1 MGYLSDT
8 IAAIACNRVAAKA
21 APLAAEP
28 AANRKL
34 TFAFKSFSDEKGI
47 IVAKVS
53 VAGIFDLEN
62 ERVTEAAL
70 EAATYELV
78 ANIGAGKAAVD
89 INHESEPIDCQ
100 ILQAWYGDPM
110 PEPTA
115 CYVAL
120 RPADREIYEAAKSGK
135 ITGMSWAG
143 NYKLVDANL
152 DA

>member
-21 APLAAEP
+21 APLAVEP
-28 AANRKL
+28 AAKQKL

-53 VAGIFDLEN
+53 VAGVFDLEN

-89 INHESEPIDCQ
+89 INHETEPIACD
-100 ILQAWYGDPM
+100 ILQCWFGDPM
-110 PEPTA
+110 PDSKA
-115 CYVAL
+115 AYVAL
-120 RPADREIYEAAKSGK
+120 RPHDRAIYEAAKSGE
-135 ITGMSWAG
+135 IIGMSWSG
-143 NYKLVDANL
+143 NYRLVDAVVE
-152 DA
+152 